1 MTDFIDLVLLA
12 PDESRPARDLS
23 LVALDVLTLDAAER
37 EEWRHLRGERD
48 VRRIPR

>member
-12 PDESRPARDLS
+12 PNEPRPVRDLS

-37 EEWRHLRGERD
+37 EEWRQMRAERD
-48 VRRIPR
+48 VRRVPR